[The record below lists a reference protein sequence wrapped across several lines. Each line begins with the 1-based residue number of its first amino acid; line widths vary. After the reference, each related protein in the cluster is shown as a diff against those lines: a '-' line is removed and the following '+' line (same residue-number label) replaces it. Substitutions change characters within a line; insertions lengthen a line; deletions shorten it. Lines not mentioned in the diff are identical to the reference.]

1 MPAGT
6 LHEPIHQLQPRLA
19 RRRED
24 APVHLATQ
32 SSAQT
37 SVQPSAQPFVP
48 PAPGEAAPALVVSL
62 AHWPCG

>member
-6 LHEPIHQLQPRLA
+6 LHEPAHQLQPRLA

-32 SSAQT
+32 SS
-37 SVQPSAQPFVP
+37 VQPSAQPFTP
-48 PAPGEAAPALVVSL
+48 PAPVEAAPALVVSL
-62 AHWPCG
+62 AQWPCG